1 MIELTIPISEEKI
14 LSLHAGDAVAISGVG
29 TTGRDAAHKYLVER
43 LIEGKRPLSAE
54 DQRIYDELKKIYRG
68 GAIYHSGPIVR
79 NADGRWSIVSSGPT
93 TSIRDEIYEDKVIA
107 HFGLRVVIGKGGM
120 GPRTLAACKA
130 YKAVYVHGIGG
141 AGVTNALAMV
151 EVLDVF
157 KRNGVNLT
165 FITSRPSKRR
175 NWEYYF
181 FADAEGHVEDEA
193 MSKAL
198 PAVKEHCLELHV
210 LGSFP
215 KAIDV
220 E

>member
-1 MIELTIPISEEKI
+1 MIELNIPITEEQI
-14 LSLHAGDAVAISGVG
+14 LSLHAGDAVAISGIG
-29 TTGRDAAHKYLVER
+29 TTGRDAAHKYLVET
-43 LIEGKRPLSAE
+43 LIEGKRPLSAD

-68 GAIYHSGPIVR
+68 GAIYHSGPILR

-141 AGVTNALAMV
+141 AGVTNARAMV

-157 KRNGVNLT
+157 KKEEFGLPEAFWKIRFDHFPGIVT
-165 FITSRPSKRR
+165 M
-175 NWEYYF
+175 
-181 FADAEGHVEDEA
+181 DAHGRSLHEELDKSFDERLA
-193 MSKAL
+193 AL
-198 PAVKEHCLELHV
+198 L
-210 LGSFP
+210 
-215 KAIDV
+215 
-220 E
+220 

>member
-1 MIELTIPISEEKI
+1 MIELTVPISEEQI

-43 LIEGKRPLSAE
+43 LIEGKRPLAAE

-68 GAIYHSGPIVR
+68 GVIYHSGPILR
-79 NADGRWSIVSSGPT
+79 NDDGRWSIVSSGPT

-130 YKAVYVHGIGG
+130 HKAVYVHGIGG
-141 AGVTNALAMV
+141 AGVTNARAMV

-157 KRNGVNLT
+157 KKEEFGLPEAFWKIRFDHFPGIVT
-165 FITSRPSKRR
+165 M
-175 NWEYYF
+175 
-181 FADAEGHVEDEA
+181 DAHGRSLHEELDKSFDERLA
-193 MSKAL
+193 AL
-198 PAVKEHCLELHV
+198 L
-210 LGSFP
+210 
-215 KAIDV
+215 
-220 E
+220 